1 MTAIGFEVGTQKPV
15 DSKDMRLGV
24 EDIARYISKETRS
37 FEEFESSLIKEIRT
51 VKDMENNL
59 KHINIQVLAMK
70 KLMSIRE
77 DIFRKIVDERNK
89 GSAMDTKM
97 CLSLFESIGDINKQ
111 LGSNLSLAHAEI
123 SKLFIDER
131 QMMYLE
137 SEHSRELMHDISDSA
152 KKLNTEIIIISKYSS
167 SLDETLQS
175 ILTEINI
182 IAKEREQRKAQI
194 V

>member
-89 GSAMDTKM
+89 IRSPCAR
-97 CLSLFESIGDINKQ
+97 FP
-111 LGSNLSLAHAEI
+111 
-123 SKLFIDER
+123 R
-131 QMMYLE
+131 
-137 SEHSRELMHDISDSA
+137 
-152 KKLNTEIIIISKYSS
+152 
-167 SLDETLQS
+167 
-175 ILTEINI
+175 
-182 IAKEREQRKAQI
+182 
-194 V
+194 